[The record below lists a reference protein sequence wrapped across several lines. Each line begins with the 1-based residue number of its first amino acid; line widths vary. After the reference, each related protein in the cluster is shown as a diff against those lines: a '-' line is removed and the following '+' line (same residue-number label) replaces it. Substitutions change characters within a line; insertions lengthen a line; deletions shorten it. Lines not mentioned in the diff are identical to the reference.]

1 MLGILA
7 KFEGADRYAKV
18 KQLLEEVQF
27 FTKGDF
33 AESRY
38 FSQLR
43 ILVQLRPS
51 IEEEFYKV
59 METISKFYKPERDFL
74 YRQGAKEERAK
85 AKQEIA
91 LEMKKAGLPLA
102 QIAKFT
108 KLSEKDIEAL

>member
-74 YRQGAKEERAK
+74 YRQGAEKERAK

-102 QIAKFT
+102 QISKFT